1 MSKLDSEI
9 SSADLA
15 ARPMSDARCAQ
26 VEAVIASAVL
36 MDGRR
41 EVVIVHSGE
50 RYRLRIT
57 TNDKLILTK

>member
-9 SSADLA
+9 SSAGLA
-15 ARPMSDARCAQ
+15 ARSVADARGAQ
-26 VEAVIASAVL
+26 IEAVITSAVL

-41 EVVIVHSGE
+41 EVVIVHGGE

-57 TNDKLILTK
+57 ANDKLILTK